1 MSFEITEIG
10 PCKKRAEFELTNKD
24 VQESFDEVYGEI
36 CETISF
42 PGFRKGK
49 VPRALVAKKYGK
61 DIVGEVKE
69 KLISRT
75 FYEMIDE
82 QKLEIISQPAFDEKG
97 KALQEG
103 QDFSFSVS
111 FEVKPE
117 FELPEYKGIELKK
130 EVRTVEEKNIEE
142 TNKNL
147 LRSHATLQEVESGI
161 EANDYPVL
169 NLDVKDETGEVL
181 HHNHG
186 FVCAVETGRID
197 IFSVKDLSK
206 KLKGKN
212 KGESVDIKHE
222 IADPFEAK
230 EELAGKKVTLHI
242 EVDTVKRLVEPE
254 FNAEFIANLGF
265 QSEEEYK
272 DTLRKMLEKE
282 FDRVSKEQ
290 LKVQIYD
297 FLDKN
302 VDTALPSDT
311 VERHADYLVNTKL
324 MEMIRQGVPYKEAKS
339 KKDEFKSDAES
350 EAKKDIK
357 VGFALNKIADKEKVL
372 VTEREISQRIV
383 QLASQRGTAP
393 ETLREELEKN
403 HEISALR
410 NQIKEEKTIDLLIK
424 KAKIEEIT
432 PKEEEAKA

>member
-24 VQESFDEVYGEI
+24 VQESFDEVYSEI

-61 DIVGEVKE
+61 DIIGEVKE

-75 FYEMIDE
+75 FYEMVEDKE
-82 QKLEIISQPAFDEKG
+82 LEIISQPAFDEKG
-97 KALQEG
+97 KALEEG

-117 FELPEYKGIELKK
+117 FELPEYKGIELQK
-130 EVRTVEEKNIEE
+130 EVKEVDDENIKQ
-142 TNKNL
+142 TQQNL
-147 LRSHATLQEVESGI
+147 LRSHASLQEVDEAL

-169 NLDVKDETGEVL
+169 NLDVKDESGEVV

-186 FVCAVETGRID
+186 FVCALETARID
-197 IFSVKDLSK
+197 IFSVEGLADA
-206 KLKGKN
+206 LKGKK
-212 KGESVDIKHE
+212 KGDSVDIDHDV
-222 IADPFEAK
+222 ADPFDAK
-230 EELAGKKVTLHI
+230 EELAGKKVTLHVEI
-242 EVDTVKRLVEPE
+242 DTVKRLVEPE
-254 FNAEFIANLGF
+254 FNEEFLQNLGF
-265 QSEEEYK
+265 QTEDEYK
-272 DTLRKMLEKE
+272 DTLKKMLENE
-282 FDRVSKEQ
+282 FERVSKEG
-290 LKVQIYD
+290 LKNQIYD
-297 FLDKN
+297 FLNDKVETDLP
-302 VDTALPSDT
+302 VDTI
-311 VERHADYLVNTKL
+311 ERHADYLVNTKM
-324 MEMIRQGVPYKEAKS
+324 MELIRQGVPPQEAES
-339 KKDEFKSDAES
+339 KKEEFKTDSDSA
-350 EAKKDIK
+350 ARKDIK

-403 HEISALR
+403 HELSALR

-424 KAKIEEIT
+424 KAKIEEVEA
-432 PKEEEAKA
+432 KEEVKA

>member
-24 VQESFDEVYGEI
+24 VQESFDEVYSEI

-61 DIVGEVKE
+61 DIIGEVKE

-75 FYEMIDE
+75 FYEMVED
-82 QKLEIISQPAFDEKG
+82 KDLEIISQPAFDEKG
-97 KALQEG
+97 KALEEG

-117 FELPEYKGIELKK
+117 FELPEYKGIELQK
-130 EVRTVEEKNIEE
+130 EVKEVDDENIKQ
-142 TNKNL
+142 TQQNL
-147 LRSHATLQEVESGI
+147 LRSHASLQEVDEAL
-161 EANDYPVL
+161 EANDYPVC
-169 NLDVKDETGEVL
+169 NLDVKDESGEVV

-186 FVCAVETGRID
+186 FVCALETARID
-197 IFSVKDLSK
+197 IFSVEGLADA
-206 KLKGKN
+206 LKGKK
-212 KGESVDIKHE
+212 KGDSVDIDHE
-222 IADPFEAK
+222 VADPFDAK
-230 EELAGKKVTLHI
+230 EELAGKKVTLHVEI
-242 EVDTVKRLVEPE
+242 DTVKRLVEPE
-254 FNAEFIANLGF
+254 FNEEFLQNLGF
-265 QSEEEYK
+265 QTEEEYK
-272 DTLRKMLEKE
+272 DTLKKMLENE
-282 FDRVSKEQ
+282 FERVSKEG
-290 LKVQIYD
+290 LKNQIYD
-297 FLDKN
+297 FLNDKVETDLP
-302 VDTALPSDT
+302 VDTI
-311 VERHADYLVNTKL
+311 ERHADYLVNTKM
-324 MEMIRQGVPYKEAKS
+324 MELIRQGVPPQEAES
-339 KKDEFKSDAES
+339 KKEEFKTDSDSA
-350 EAKKDIK
+350 ARKDIK

-403 HEISALR
+403 HELSALR

-424 KAKIEEIT
+424 KAKIEEVEA
-432 PKEEEAKA
+432 KEEVKA